1 MFTTFDF
8 QLAFW
13 LSHSSNPFIWI
24 YTVAASKN
32 MWNDANGNDSLRDQ
46 KLHRWCWKWSEE
58 KKEENLNRNKKIFLF
73 YILFHGRWANTREKS
88 YVKKNYCEND
98 RRKELK
104 NIAYGRLRIC
114 LTFMTLLLCSAPL
127 HLWWLRRRSRLMAF
141 LCGYSLIS
149 YERLLGIFKNISH
162 HQRVITWFIFVRN
175 SSFCVYEHAW
185 VHFAFKGFLKI
196 NLMLRFGL
204 TQGRWNFTALWYIF
218 LISWSPLKNFYNLL
232 RFIEL
237 K

>member
-1 MFTTFDF
+1 MKWCKWQWFTERSKTTSLMLEMKRREKRRKSQPKQEKF
-8 QLAFW
+8 
-13 LSHSSNPFIWI
+13 SSFT
-24 YTVAASKN
+24 YFFTV
-32 MWNDANGNDSLRDQ
+32 DEQ
-46 KLHRWCWKWSEE
+46 
-58 KKEENLNRNKKIFLF
+58 
-73 YILFHGRWANTREKS
+73 TRERKS

-185 VHFAFKGFLKI
+185 VHFAFKGSFK
-196 NLMLRFGL
+196 
-204 TQGRWNFTALWYIF
+204 
-218 LISWSPLKNFYNLL
+218 LIWCCDTD
-232 RFIEL
+232 
-237 K
+237 